1 MKVTLRELFLLIL
14 VAALALGWCLDRT
27 GLKTTSNKFEVE
39 AYMACDLAASFARIL
54 QQDQNYSVDFSN
66 GLSVSPVNGHN
77 GGAFSSSGGPV
88 ESRVREMLEHP

>member
-39 AYMACDLAASFARIL
+39 AYM
-54 QQDQNYSVDFSN
+54 V
-66 GLSVSPVNGHN
+66 
-77 GGAFSSSGGPV
+77 
-88 ESRVREMLEHP
+88 